1 MITKKND
8 FPSLLKW
15 WDKAKQHFKNI
26 SIKRSTTL
34 KKTERT
40 ERCQLENKIQRLQ
53 NNITNGT
60 HPISKAYLKAK
71 VELQQLHQREL
82 DALKIRTQI
91 KYAEEGEKST
101 RSFYLHERRIQTQ
114 QAINVLMKDNL
125 DTVTEAKDIT
135 TEAYNFYKDLYSSEP
150 VDQQKQNM
158 FLQIKMP
165 QLSANARDTCEGY
178 ISEEELNIALYSMEN
193 NKSPGFD
200 GLTTEFY
207 KHFWPI
213 LGHELANILN
223 FAYDNGS
230 LALSQRRGIISLIF
244 KKEDRTKLKNWRPI
258 TLLNTDYKIL
268 WQIDYNNFYLNLSI
282 QTKLPV
288 SLDER

>member
-1 MITKKND
+1 M
-8 FPSLLKW
+8 
-15 WDKAKQHFKNI
+15 
-26 SIKRSTTL
+26 L

-60 HPISKAYLKAK
+60 HPISKAYLQAK

-101 RSFYLHERRIQTQ
+101 RYFYLHERRIQTQ

-165 QLSANARDTCEGY
+165 
-178 ISEEELNIALYSMEN
+178 
-193 NKSPGFD
+193 
-200 GLTTEFY
+200 
-207 KHFWPI
+207 
-213 LGHELANILN
+213 
-223 FAYDNGS
+223 
-230 LALSQRRGIISLIF
+230 
-244 KKEDRTKLKNWRPI
+244 
-258 TLLNTDYKIL
+258 
-268 WQIDYNNFYLNLSI
+268 
-282 QTKLPV
+282 
-288 SLDER
+288 

>member
-1 MITKKND
+1 MPLTNIIPQTDIIPFPYSDHDTILLTINLQQQQRGTGYWLFNNSLLDDHLFNTEINDFWTVLITKKND

-15 WDKAKQHFKNI
+15 LDKAKQHFKNI
-26 SIKRSTTL
+26 SIKRSTML

-60 HPISKAYLKAK
+60 HPISKAYLQAK

-101 RSFYLHERRIQTQ
+101 RYFYLHERRIQTQ

-165 QLSANARDTCEGY
+165 
-178 ISEEELNIALYSMEN
+178 
-193 NKSPGFD
+193 
-200 GLTTEFY
+200 
-207 KHFWPI
+207 
-213 LGHELANILN
+213 
-223 FAYDNGS
+223 
-230 LALSQRRGIISLIF
+230 
-244 KKEDRTKLKNWRPI
+244 
-258 TLLNTDYKIL
+258 
-268 WQIDYNNFYLNLSI
+268 
-282 QTKLPV
+282 
-288 SLDER
+288 

>member
-101 RSFYLHERRIQTQ
+101 RYFYLHERRIQTQ

-178 ISEEELNIALYSMEN
+178 ISEEELNIALYSMGN